1 MPNKSKFVLSGSNN
15 IFLQNSFSLVLQF
28 PFENPTTVENFKQ
41 LLANRDLE
49 LRKMSKSA
57 LHRQLAQINVDFV
70 PTFGANF
77 LLVHKN
83 PEEILPSAQ
92 INELF
97 SLIKQH
103 QANVLFLKSKE
114 NKNKKAFW
122 YDSKR
127 LQEYSALAEQPPFS
141 SHLYQ
146 ILRSN
151 TIFPLL
157 TNSIIPL
164 LRVLEREK

>member
-1 MPNKSKFVLSGSNN
+1 MSNKSKFVSFGSNN

-28 PFENPTTVENFKQ
+28 PFENPTTVEKFKQ
-41 LLANRDLE
+41 LLANRGLE

-83 PEEILPSAQ
+83 PEEILPFSQ
-92 INELF
+92 LNELF

-114 NKNKKAFW
+114 DKNKKAF
-122 YDSKR
+122 
-127 LQEYSALAEQPPFS
+127 
-141 SHLYQ
+141 
-146 ILRSN
+146 
-151 TIFPLL
+151 
-157 TNSIIPL
+157 
-164 LRVLEREK
+164 